1 MYSRL
6 VTDESKVKNLSY
18 FFFILIIILIITSTY
33 IIIFNEGGGGG
44 LMVCV
49 TELVMFLKL
58 GKYNRLVLLWLLF
71 LSIGVL

>member
-18 FFFILIIILIITSTY
+18 IFFILIIILIITSTY
-33 IIIFNEGGGGG
+33 IIIFNEGG

>member
-1 MYSRL
+1 M
-6 VTDESKVKNLSY
+6 
-18 FFFILIIILIITSTY
+18 IIILIITSTY
-33 IIIFNEGGGGG
+33 IIIFNEGGGV
-44 LMVCV
+44 MVCV

>member
-18 FFFILIIILIITSTY
+18 FFYILIIILIITSTY
-33 IIIFNEGGGGG
+33 IIIFNEGGG

>member
-33 IIIFNEGGGGG
+33 IIIFNGGGGW

>member
-1 MYSRL
+1 M
-6 VTDESKVKNLSY
+6 
-18 FFFILIIILIITSTY
+18 IIILIITSTY
-33 IIIFNEGGGGG
+33 IIIFNEGGGGV
-44 LMVCV
+44 MVCV

>member
-6 VTDESKVKNLSY
+6 VTDESKVKNLS

-33 IIIFNEGGGGG
+33 IIIFNEGGG

-71 LSIGVL
+71 LSISVL

>member
-33 IIIFNEGGGGG
+33 IIIFNGGGG